1 MQTETIWND
10 IYAKGPQTSSGQP
23 GLALSQFVTPLR
35 PGRALEL
42 GCARGDDA
50 VWLARQGWHMTAVD
64 VSSVALG
71 IAARNA
77 EAAGVADRIRFEAHD
92 LALSFPEGSFDLV
105 TASFLH
111 SPQDWPRG
119 AVLARAAQAVAP
131 GGHILIVEHAARASW
146 SWSPENTRFPKHEPP
161 DQGGLLQ
168 CPIGAC
174 KESNR
179 ISGRTWGPAKLGN
192 IPANFADDRYPR
204 AAPRPLAAYANSSI
218 GSQSPK
224 FSISRTR
231 KWRSLSLATCR
242 RGRMG

>member
-10 IYAKGPQTSSGQP
+10 IYAKGPRTSSGQP
-23 GLALSQFVTPLR
+23 GLALSQFAATLH

-50 VWLARQGWHMTAVD
+50 VWLARQGWHVTAVD

-77 EAAGVADRIRFEAHD
+77 EAAGFADRIRFETHD

-119 AVLARAAQAVAP
+119 AVLARAAKAVAP
-131 GGHILIVEHAARASW
+131 GGHILIVEHASRAPW
-146 SWSPENTRFPKHEPP
+146 SWSPENTRFPSAHETLTTMQLAPEEWAHRC
-161 DQGGLLQ
+161 L
-168 CPIGAC
+168 CPIA
-174 KESNR
+174 
-179 ISGRTWGPAKLGN
+179 RTATGPEGQIVTVTDNVL
-192 IPANFADDRYPR
+192 FLQR
-204 AAPRPLAAYANSSI
+204 
-218 GSQSPK
+218 
-224 FSISRTR
+224 
-231 KWRSLSLATCR
+231 LS
-242 RGRMG
+242 